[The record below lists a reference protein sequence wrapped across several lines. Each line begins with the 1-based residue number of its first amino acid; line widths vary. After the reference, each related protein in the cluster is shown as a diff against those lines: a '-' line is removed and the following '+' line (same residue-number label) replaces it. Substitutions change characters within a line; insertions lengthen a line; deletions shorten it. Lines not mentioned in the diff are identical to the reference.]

1 VVTVEWV
8 FVGYTFSF
16 GWHDQGF
23 GNGDWVG
30 FRGVGQEPNPD
41 YGELENLFKNELE
54 FKRKF

>member
-1 VVTVEWV
+1 MEWV